1 MSKNDLR
8 QKRYAKDG
16 QGRAERRL
24 PAEYDCLAALVRF
37 AGLLYGRAHAA
48 RQTRQA
54 YQDYV
59 TKMVPLDDPVT
70 HPKTH
75 DLEEEELE
83 SSRSLWI
90 ELGKPIW
97 NDALRD
103 FPLYG
108 VPDAVA
114 LPGTGEGALIKFQ
127 DAGELIEAVLAVDEC
142 LRFVANKAAEKARLP
157 FTLPQSAFV
166 APRIQ
171 IMPDGHSRIAQD
183 LLHDA
188 ILPALAV
195 EISGDRRQPDGP
207 DVRRLKICTVC
218 DRLFVAKRHDQT
230 SCSGQC
236 ANTHRQRCFRNRD
249 KQREYKEHHRKNRL
263 AKAGRERLRAE
274 RMLRGDS

>member
-1 MSKNDLR
+1 MSAFNAYRTKWREECQRTICVRSVTQKTDRDERNDGCR
-8 QKRYAKDG
+8 RNMTASRRSCAS
-16 QGRAERRL
+16 RACYMGARMLPDRRDRL
-24 PAEYDCLAALVRF
+24 
-37 AGLLYGRAHAA
+37 
-48 RQTRQA
+48 
-54 YQDYV
+54 
-59 TKMVPLDDPVT
+59 TKTTSRRWSRLNDPVT
-70 HPKTH
+70 HPETH

-97 NDALRD
+97 NDALRE
-103 FPLYG
+103 FPLHG

-114 LPGTGEGALIKFQ
+114 LPGTGEGVLIKFQ

-157 FTLPQSAFV
+157 FTLPLSAFV

-195 EISGDRRQPDGP
+195 EISRRSPPTSMDRMFAGSKSVRCVTDYLLRSATIRRHVPASARTPTDS
-207 DVRRLKICTVC
+207 DVSEIE
-218 DRLFVAKRHDQT
+218 T
-230 SCSGQC
+230 SRG
-236 ANTHRQRCFRNRD
+236 NT
-249 KQREYKEHHRKNRL
+249 KNITE
-263 AKAGRERLRAE
+263 KTG
-274 RMLRGDS
+274 